1 MAVVSVKELA
11 GSSGAVNSTFQRNYT
26 RSWVI
31 VTDNPDDGPFLAGSA
46 TGLPL
51 IYDPYPEDV
60 RAFCVSLN
68 VTQDSSNPRVFKVEA
83 AYAYNLDAAFGTGS
97 PVAVATGNPLVDNQQ
112 KGQAPQDRKSDP
124 LLRPRDYSYS
134 TTSSGEKKI
143 LSKDFSD
150 TPKDILNTAGCP
162 LYPPLTVDVP
172 ALTLTIGL
180 NATTGPSAAWAE
192 SIGCTNF
199 NPIVVGGYTIA
210 KDHAMLRA
218 VTANSVFED
227 GQKYWR
233 WGITFEIRPDWD
245 FVDQSRGLM
254 AYQWEK
260 DAIGGKV
267 KSTKPKP
274 IVRNNKAITQP
285 VLLDGDGHEA
295 ATPSVA
301 ATLRFKVRKSKVFP
315 TPL

>member
-31 VTDNPDDGPFLAGSA
+31 VTDNPADGPFLAGSA

-68 VTQDSSNPRVFKVEA
+68 VSQDSSNPLVFKVEA
-83 AYAYNLDAAFGTGS
+83 AYAYNIDAAFGTGS

-150 TPKDILNTAGCP
+150 LETQGCGNRWRCR
-162 LYPPLTVDVP
+162 LMSIAIQQNRLGDRLVVP
-172 ALTLTIGL
+172 DNRLWLG
-180 NATTGPSAAWAE
+180 
-192 SIGCTNF
+192 
-199 NPIVVGGYTIA
+199 
-210 KDHAMLRA
+210 
-218 VTANSVFED
+218 
-227 GQKYWR
+227 
-233 WGITFEIRPDWD
+233 
-245 FVDQSRGLM
+245 
-254 AYQWEK
+254 
-260 DAIGGKV
+260 
-267 KSTKPKP
+267 
-274 IVRNNKAITQP
+274 
-285 VLLDGDGHEA
+285 
-295 ATPSVA
+295 
-301 ATLRFKVRKSKVFP
+301 
-315 TPL
+315 